1 MRDINVLNDYFMRYL
16 FAKEG
21 HENILKNLINSVRA
35 DYNQEPFEDIKV
47 LNTFNL
53 KETVND
59 KQSIVDVRAVTK
71 SGETVLVEIQRV
83 GNQSFVYRSLYY
95 WAKGYVANLRNNEK
109 YNDLKQVIVI
119 NILDFNLLKGINKE
133 HSCYV
138 IKELETNHILTNHF
152 EMHFLELPKYLEN
165 NSSLK
170 DELDAWFYFLTLK
183 ERQGKMEEIM
193 EILVKKNPIM
203 KEVYDEYNKFVNTKD
218 LFDNYSEYEKNYFDI
233 LALSE
238 ERRLGIEEGI
248 KKGIKEGIKEGIK
261 KGIKEGME
269 KGIEQEKISL
279 AKNMKKENIDINII
293 SKVTGLSIEE
303 IKSL

>member
-21 HENILKNLINSVRA
+21 HEQILKNLINSVRA
-35 DYNQEPFEDIKV
+35 DYNQEPFENIKV

-53 KETVND
+53 KESFND

-71 SGETVLVEIQRV
+71 SVETVLIEIQRV

-119 NILDFNLLKGINKE
+119 NILDFNLLKDIDKE

-138 IKELETNHILTNHF
+138 IKELETNHILTNHL
-152 EMHFLELPKYLEN
+152 EMHFLELPKYLSS
-165 NSSLK
+165 NSSLT
-170 DELDAWFYFLTLK
+170 DELNAWFYFLTIK
-183 ERQGKMEEIM
+183 EKIEKMEEIM
-193 EILVKKNPIM
+193 KMLVKKNPIM
-203 KEVYDEYNKFVNTKD
+203 KEVYDEYNKFVGTKD
-218 LFDNYSEYEKNYFDI
+218 LFDNYAEYEKNYFDI

-238 ERRLGIEEGI
+238 ERV
-248 KKGIKEGIKEGIK
+248 KGREEGIKEGEKNKAVSIARSLK
-261 KGIKEGME
+261 KSGLDNKF
-269 KGIEQEKISL
+269 IS
-279 AKNMKKENIDINII
+279 EN
-293 SKVTGLSIEE
+293 TGLTIEE
-303 IKSL
+303 VEKL

>member
-21 HENILKNLINSVRA
+21 HEQILKNLINSVRA
-35 DYNQEPFEDIKV
+35 DYNQEPFENIKV

-53 KETVND
+53 KESFND

-71 SGETVLVEIQRV
+71 SGETVLIEIQRV

-119 NILDFNLLKGINKE
+119 NILDFNLLKGIDKE

-152 EMHFLELPKYLEN
+152 EMHFLELPKYLSS

-170 DELDAWFYFLTLK
+170 DELDAWFYFLTFK

-248 KKGIKEGIKEGIK
+248 IKGREEGIKEGIKET
-261 KGIKEGME
+261 
-269 KGIEQEKISL
+269 QISM
-279 AKNMKKENIDINII
+279 AKNMKNDKVDLNTI
-293 SKVTGLSIEE
+293 SKYTGLSIEE
-303 IKSL
+303 IKNL